1 MDSINPAAAMYL
13 VGHGSFGCP
22 RLIELQ
28 YRRIARYRESLEGNS
43 GPPLDVFTD
52 LNLPRG
58 SSGPERPEE
67 LPALVSLG
75 EGIRSN
81 KYKLVFI
88 DLQDGASFNP
98 SALTF
103 VRPYLESAG
112 AKVMN
117 AFYDDGRFLEQS
129 LKRRC
134 GRGAMV
140 DHVTDASDM
149 VCFFPGL
156 ASEII
161 ATALR
166 KELDDAVSQMVRM
179 RISERI
185 DALKALKSYA
195 AGRIPFIEGRLSSEW
210 HKLK

>member
-1 MDSINPAAAMYL
+1 
-13 VGHGSFGCP
+13 
-22 RLIELQ
+22 
-28 YRRIARYRESLEGNS
+28 
-43 GPPLDVFTD
+43 
-52 LNLPRG
+52 
-58 SSGPERPEE
+58 
-67 LPALVSLG
+67 VSLG

-88 DLQDGASFNP
+88 DLEDGAGFNP
-98 SALTF
+98 SALIF

-117 AFYDDGRFLEQS
+117 AFYDDGRVLEQS
-129 LKRRC
+129 LKRHF
-134 GRGAMV
+134 GAMV
-140 DHVTDASDM
+140 GHVTDASDM

-185 DALKALKSYA
+185 DALKALKPYA

>member
-1 MDSINPAAAMYL
+1 MNKTETAIYL
-13 VGHGSFGCP
+13 VGHGSFHKP

-28 YRRIARYRESLEGNS
+28 YRRIMRYREALGGNAGS
-43 GPPLDVFTD
+43 PLDVFTD

-58 SSGPERPEE
+58 SSGPQRPEE
-67 LPALVSLG
+67 LPALVSL
-75 EGIRSN
+75 EDGIRSN
-81 KYKLVFI
+81 KHKLVFI
-88 DLQDGASFNP
+88 DLEDGATFSPN
-98 SALTF
+98 SLGF

-117 AFYDDGRFLEQS
+117 AFYDDERFLEQS

-134 GRGAMV
+134 SRGAMV

-156 ASEII
+156 ASEIV

-166 KELDDAVSQMVRM
+166 KEQDDPVSQMVRI

-185 DALKALKSYA
+185 DALRALKPYA
-195 AGRIPFIEGRLSSEW
+195 AGRSPFIEGRLSSEW
-210 HKLK
+210 QKLK